1 MSEATEETSFPATTE
16 NFAEL
21 LEESF
26 AGDGRLFG
34 KVVTGSVVSV
44 ENDFAIVDVGLKSEG
59 TVPIREF
66 RDSDGEINVQ
76 VGDQVDVFVERI
88 EDRNGVV
95 ILSRD
100 KARREEAW
108 TVLEKAFEKQ
118 ERVNGIIFGRVKGGF
133 TVDLAGAVAVLHHG
147 ASAVHSTNVVRHPP
161 RGHRAH
167 PGRGG
172 ARGGPRPLVMIVS

>member
-76 VGDQVDVFVERI
+76 VGDQVDVFVERF

-118 ERVNGIIFGRVKGGF
+118 ERVNGIIFGRVKGGLGSCF
-133 TVDLAGAVAVLHHG
+133 
-147 ASAVHSTNVVRHPP
+147 SA
-161 RGHRAH
+161 
-167 PGRGG
+167 
-172 ARGGPRPLVMIVS
+172 